1 VPGSGVLAGVGSGI
15 GFISSLVGA
24 GGGFMTTPFLVW
36 CNVTMHQ
43 AIGTSAALG
52 FPIAAGGLIGY
63 IIAGLTISGLPS
75 GSIGYIYLPA
85 LAACAVAS
93 LLTAPIGART
103 AHRMNVA
110 SLKRAFA
117 VLLLVLALYMA
128 TRAF

>member
-1 VPGSGVLAGVGSGI
+1 VGAGI

-36 CNVTMHQ
+36 CNVVMHQ

-52 FPIAAGGLIGY
+52 FPIAVGGLIGY
-63 IIAGLTISGLPS
+63 VVAGLNAQGLPA
-75 GSIGYIYLPA
+75 GSVGYIYLPA
-85 LAACAVAS
+85 LTVCALAS
-93 LLTAPIGART
+93 MVTAPIGART
-103 AHRMNVA
+103 AHKMNVA

-117 VLLLVLALYMA
+117 VLLLALAVYMA